1 LNKYLALDNSI
12 FFSDSINDIPLLEK
26 VAEAV
31 AVDPDEE
38 LLQASKEKGWQII
51 SLRN

>member
-1 LNKYLALDNSI
+1 
-12 FFSDSINDIPLLEK
+12 
-26 VAEAV
+26 V

-38 LLQASKEKGWQII
+38 LLQASKEKGWQTI